1 MWLCL
6 LNAGTVWPLAS
17 ASFPSYLPLPWRGI
31 TSAIQNT
38 LSKNTASLP
47 TGLDRNSI
55 QYVGGD
61 GGGGATDVVL
71 RSPPVLDRKGDGS
84 GTAVGLCRAYQLIPG
99 VDGLSDRSQQL
110 WYNTN

>member
-17 ASFPSYLPLPWRGI
+17 ASFPSYLPLPWRGF

-47 TGLDRNSI
+47 TGLDRNNI
-55 QYVGGD
+55 QYV
-61 GGGGATDVVL
+61 GGGGATDAVL
-71 RSPPVLDRKGDGS
+71 RSPPVLDQKGDGF
-84 GTAVGLCRAYQLIPG
+84 GMVIGLCRAYQPIPG

-110 WYNTN
+110 WYSTN